1 VGVRKAAVAGVN
13 RHLGG
18 RQGEDQPSVTNI
30 DGTKLEHIS
39 NKCAVGFGIRTVEQQ
54 VGSRDHKTKSINV
67 TMPDSLC
74 IVKYLAGCP

>member
-1 VGVRKAAVAGVN
+1 
-13 RHLGG
+13 
-18 RQGEDQPSVTNI
+18 
-30 DGTKLEHIS
+30 
-39 NKCAVGFGIRTVEQQ
+39 